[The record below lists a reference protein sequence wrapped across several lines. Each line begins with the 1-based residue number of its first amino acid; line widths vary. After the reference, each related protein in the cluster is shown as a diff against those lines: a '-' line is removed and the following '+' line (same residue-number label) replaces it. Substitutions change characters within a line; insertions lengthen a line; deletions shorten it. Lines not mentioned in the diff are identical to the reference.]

1 MDGSKSAY
9 EYSTNVERRGK
20 IRKIDVI
27 HRRDPDERS
36 CEGGTKRERER
47 EKEVRYLKKSC

>member
-9 EYSTNVERRGK
+9 EYSTGRTKGK

-36 CEGGTKRERER
+36 REGGTRRER